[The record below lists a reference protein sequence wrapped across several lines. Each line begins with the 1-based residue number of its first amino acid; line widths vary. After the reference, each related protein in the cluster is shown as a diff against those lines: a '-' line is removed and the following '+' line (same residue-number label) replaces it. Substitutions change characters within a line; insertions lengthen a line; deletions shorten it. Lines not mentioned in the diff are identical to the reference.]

1 MPPSSTWRAE
11 NDVTVGRGADCRRGL
26 HSDLKVERAIWDFR
40 ITYLSEMVIYEM
52 RSKLTVV
59 YYVVRRHTTHH

>member
-1 MPPSSTWRAE
+1 MPSSSTWRAE

-40 ITYLSEMVIYEM
+40 IN
-52 RSKLTVV
+52 
-59 YYVVRRHTTHH
+59 